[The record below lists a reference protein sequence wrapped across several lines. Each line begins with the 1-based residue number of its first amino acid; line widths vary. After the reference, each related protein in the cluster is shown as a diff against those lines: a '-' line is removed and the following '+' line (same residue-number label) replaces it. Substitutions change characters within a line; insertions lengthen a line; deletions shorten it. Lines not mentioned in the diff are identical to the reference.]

1 MKDRYWGLISLARV
15 CGMDMGATA
24 SLSPHNIWIGNS
36 SFERLSSHRGS
47 NLQIVSLYG
56 CILCLHA
63 ISISFTLICQLNR
76 KLFYE
81 TDIFHFCICWW
92 SPYWLGQASSSPH
105 FDNLGSKLIQA
116 DVCQIFH
123 QNLCH
128 PVYRRVNWTLDPSM
142 NSIESKMLDW
152 MESKVDTMHVK
163 PD

>member
-1 MKDRYWGLISLARV
+1 MTGNETKSCLPAPGSVVKDRYWGLISFARV

-24 SLSPHNIWIGNS
+24 SLSPHTIWIGNS

-47 NLQIVSLYG
+47 NLQTFTDAFFFLP
-56 CILCLHA
+56 A
-63 ISISFTLICQLNR
+63 ISFTLICQLNR
-76 KLFYE
+76 KLIYE
-81 TDIFHFCICWW
+81 KDIFHFCICWW

-128 PVYRRVNWTLDPSM
+128 PVYRRVNWTRDPSM
-142 NSIESKMLDW
+142 NSIESKMLG
-152 MESKVDTMHVK
+152 
-163 PD
+163 